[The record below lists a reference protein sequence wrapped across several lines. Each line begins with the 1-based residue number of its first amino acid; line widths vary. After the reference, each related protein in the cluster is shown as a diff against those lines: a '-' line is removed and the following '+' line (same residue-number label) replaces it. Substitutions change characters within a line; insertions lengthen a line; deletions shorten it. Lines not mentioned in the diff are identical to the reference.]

1 MFEVLEFNRWV
12 EIDGL
17 WELIIIILV
26 FSFFVNLLILFCML
40 LKWICCLMW
49 EGLMVKWLIIVC
61 RCFCVLCCRCFLKWC
76 ILVVKWCRFRLVDL
90 GSMWSRWITLL
101 FWVRN
106 LVWWIVLLF
115 NFILNILIGIMIV
128 LYIIFFFC

>member
-106 LVWWIVLLF
+106 LVWWTVLLF

>member
-90 GSMWSRWITLL
+90 GSMWSRWIILL